1 MEFESVLKRRK
12 TTRNYTDQRI
22 TDSDLEKIIRAA
34 QAAPLAAGDDR
45 TTHLTVVRS
54 SGLLEEIRDACSLVS
69 RKTGKKTD
77 AFYGAQTVIFVS
89 ATDISDD
96 HIEYSNAGCVIETMI
111 LQATALDLGSTYI
124 WGCLRKLRANES
136 VLKKLQLPEGYQVLS
151 ALAVGYPA
159 QELNEREITDK
170 IETTI
175 L

>member
-1 MEFESVLKRRK
+1 M
-12 TTRNYTDQRI
+12 
-22 TDSDLEKIIRAA
+22 
-34 QAAPLAAGDDR
+34 
-45 TTHLTVVRS
+45 
-54 SGLLEEIRDACSLVS
+54 
-69 RKTGKKTD
+69 
-77 AFYGAQTVIFVS
+77 
-89 ATDISDD
+89 
-96 HIEYSNAGCVIETMI
+96 IETMI

-159 QELNEREITDK
+159 QELSEHEITDK